1 VTGAARGRLDLARRR
16 SAGELLRESLELIV
30 RDLRAFAGIALAVVV
45 PVELVFSGVG
55 LGQLWGEYER
65 EPEPAG
71 GALRFAVAYLVSA
84 PLLAAMT
91 IHAVLEAAEG
101 RPPSARRSIA
111 RGLDAFAPLF
121 LAILLAAIGIAA
133 GLMLLVAPGVFLAVR
148 WYFVPQTATVELQ
161 RGADALRRSWQLV
174 EGSWWRVFG
183 IALLASVA
191 SGVPALLASAPLT
204 RLAAETGDAAWQLA
218 GTILAQTISGP
229 FVAVASTLLYF
240 DLLARRARGAPPPVV
255 PPPPGGA
262 QRP

>member
-65 EPEPAG
+65 EPEPTG

-101 RPPSARRSIA
+101 RPPSARR
-111 RGLDAFAPLF
+111 
-121 LAILLAAIGIAA
+121 
-133 GLMLLVAPGVFLAVR
+133 
-148 WYFVPQTATVELQ
+148 
-161 RGADALRRSWQLV
+161 
-174 EGSWWRVFG
+174 
-183 IALLASVA
+183 
-191 SGVPALLASAPLT
+191 
-204 RLAAETGDAAWQLA
+204 
-218 GTILAQTISGP
+218 
-229 FVAVASTLLYF
+229 
-240 DLLARRARGAPPPVV
+240 
-255 PPPPGGA
+255 
-262 QRP
+262 